1 MQTVK
6 LRSLIVST
14 ALVIGSAAAMPTW
27 ADEVSTINNELNKEL
42 ATTSSMENQP
52 AYDTKDLNEQLVM
65 ANLWVQ
71 ASGEYRALSYQAFNL
86 AKMQLDKTLAEH
98 KGKKRV
104 AVVVDADE
112 TIIDNSAYES
122 WLVGKNESYS
132 SKTWGQWMDAAEAK
146 AMPGAV
152 AFLQYAAKKG
162 VGVFYITNR
171 KESGRAGTMKNLQDL
186 GFPQVS
192 NAHVLL
198 RSTTS
203 DKEPRRIDVEKHY
216 DIALLMGDNLN
227 DFSKDF
233 KTDSLEQTYAA
244 VEKDKALFG
253 TKFIMLPNPTYGDW
267 EGKVYNNNW
276 GASAAEKD
284 KMRKDHLRA
293 WQPKS
298 E

>member
-1 MQTVK
+1 MQTLK
-6 LRSLIVST
+6 LRSFVVST
-14 ALVIGSAAAMPTW
+14 ALVLGSCMVLPSW
-27 ADEVSTINNELNKEL
+27 ADE
-42 ATTSSMENQP
+42 TSSDTKALNTQIAQSPMPHE
-52 AYDTKDLNEQLVM
+52 ASYDTKDLNEQLVM

-71 ASGEYRALSYQAFNL
+71 ASGEYKALAYQAFNL
-86 AKMQLDKTLAEH
+86 AKMQLDNYLAHH

-104 AVVVDADE
+104 AVIVDADE
-112 TIIDNSAYES
+112 TILDNSAYES
-122 WLVGKNESYS
+122 WLIGKNQSYS
-132 SKTWGQWMDAAEAK
+132 SKTWGEWMNAAQAK
-146 AMPGAV
+146 AIPGSV

-171 KESGRAGTMKNLQDL
+171 KESGREGTMKNLREL
-186 GFPQVS
+186 GFPQVTNS
-192 NAHVLL
+192 HVLL

-203 DKEPRRIDVEKHY
+203 NKEPRRLEVEKHY
-216 DIALLMGDNLN
+216 DVALLMGDNLN

-233 KTDSLEQTYAA
+233 KTKTLKQTYAA
-244 VEKDKALFG
+244 VEKDKHLFG

-284 KMRKDHLRA
+284 KMRKAHLHA
-293 WQPKS
+293 WHPKG